1 MSLEV
6 PFVYEEYV
14 GDFFQF
20 TDDDIID
27 DEEVPTEEVI
37 GPTEEELAL
46 LEEKKPVNFGKLK
59 LSTKKNQTKLDK
71 HYITKFAYHKKY
83 KSTVKSVIPAFSSSY
98 KAVLKKKFKLVVPT
112 RYNTKTVVEYFA
124 SHQCRHPVHVHG
136 IGTVSFYCQEFIG
149 TKKQVK
155 YHQNRRFAPIKYYY
169 QPSIEFGYILL
180 PDFYCVCE
188 AISYQK
194 CEKLRRKYVAERKEL
209 KSIYLF
215 LLHNKLNRTDILRP
229 LKKVQEE
236 VPGIVSER
244 TEEGIQVTETS
255 ECGEKVHYNFKP
267 QYISPTEG
275 FEISISAWSLRVE
288 LYHKHYNGPAGYTK
302 KQLRTLTQL
311 KYLNDCYLIPGVLR
325 LRDNSPDI

>member
-14 GDFFQF
+14 GDIFQF

-27 DEEVPTEEVI
+27 DEEVPTEEVL

-71 HYITKFAYHKKY
+71 HYITKFCYYKKY
-83 KSTVKSVIPAFSSSY
+83 KSTVKSVIPAFSASY
-98 KAVLKKKFKLVVPT
+98 KAVLKKKFKFVVPT
-112 RYNTKTVVEYFA
+112 QNNTKTVVEYFA
-124 SHQCRHPVHVHG
+124 SQKCRHPVHVHG
-136 IGTVSFYCQEFIG
+136 IGTVSFYSKELIG
-149 TKKQVK
+149 TQNQVK
-155 YHQNRRFAPIKYYY
+155 YHQDRRFAPVKYYY
-169 QPSIEFGYILL
+169 QPSIEFGYTIL

-194 CEKLRRKYVAERKEL
+194 CEKFKRKYVAERKER
-209 KSIYLF
+209 KSIYYF
-215 LLHNKLNRTDILRP
+215 LLHNKLNRADILRP
-229 LKKVQEE
+229 ITKVQEE

-244 TEEGIQVTETS
+244 TEEGIHLTETF
-255 ECGEKVHYNFKP
+255 ECGEKVDYYFKP
-267 QYISPTEG
+267 QYILSSES
-275 FEISISAWSLRVE
+275 FEISINAWSLRVE

-302 KQLRTLTQL
+302 KQLHTLTHL
-311 KYLNDCYLIPGVLR
+311 KYWNDCYSVHGILS